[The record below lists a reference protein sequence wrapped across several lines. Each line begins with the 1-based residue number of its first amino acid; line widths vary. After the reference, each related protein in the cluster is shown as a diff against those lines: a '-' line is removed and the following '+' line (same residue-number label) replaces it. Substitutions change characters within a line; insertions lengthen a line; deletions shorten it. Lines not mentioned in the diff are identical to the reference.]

1 VRVVPAL
8 PAPAVGVDRDSAIPL
23 YRQLYEAYRNAIVE
37 RRFRG
42 GQRVP
47 STRSLAAELGISRIA
62 VLGAFEQLLAE
73 GYFES
78 RPGSGTFVAAALP
91 DEILRPRPA
100 AAGAPSRPG
109 TGKRPIARRTDG
121 IRRKTPR
128 PWWMGGGAFS
138 VGEPPVDQF
147 PFRTWSSLLGRR
159 ARRAD
164 ARELCIGN
172 ALGLPAL
179 REAVAEYL
187 RAARAVR
194 CEADH
199 VMITGGSQQALDLA
213 ARVLLDPG
221 DPAWIEE
228 PSYFGIRKVLSLA
241 GVRPVPVR
249 VDAEGIDVDA
259 GIAREPRAR
268 AAFVTPSHQF
278 PLGVT
283 MSATRRLQL
292 LDWARRTGSWIVEDD
307 YDSEYRYGNLP
318 IASLQGL
325 DRDARVVY
333 VGTFTKILF
342 PGLRLGYLVLPPDLV
357 DAFVDARGA
366 TDFYSPT
373 FLQAVLADFIRE
385 GHFARHIRRIRLVCG
400 QRRAAL
406 VEAIE
411 RNLGDTLT
419 VLGDDAGMYLT
430 AALPAGTNDRDVA
443 ARAAE
448 RGVWTPPLSDAY
460 LGESRR
466 RPGLILGYGGTDLPA
481 IAEGIARL
489 RGIVERSGAP
499 ASPRR
504 PVRRGGLA

>member
-1 VRVVPAL
+1 
-8 PAPAVGVDRDSAIPL
+8 
-23 YRQLYEAYRNAIVE
+23 
-37 RRFRG
+37 
-42 GQRVP
+42 
-47 STRSLAAELGISRIA
+47 
-62 VLGAFEQLLAE
+62 
-73 GYFES
+73 
-78 RPGSGTFVAAALP
+78 
-91 DEILRPRPA
+91 
-100 AAGAPSRPG
+100 
-109 TGKRPIARRTDG
+109 
-121 IRRKTPR
+121 
-128 PWWMGGGAFS
+128 M
-138 VGEPPVDQF
+138 
-147 PFRTWSSLLGRR
+147 
-159 ARRAD
+159 
-164 ARELCIGN
+164 
-172 ALGLPAL
+172 
-179 REAVAEYL
+179 
-187 RAARAVR
+187 
-194 CEADH
+194 
-199 VMITGGSQQALDLA
+199 
-213 ARVLLDPG
+213 
-221 DPAWIEE
+221 
-228 PSYFGIRKVLSLA
+228 
-241 GVRPVPVR
+241 
-249 VDAEGIDVDA
+249 
-259 GIAREPRAR
+259 
-268 AAFVTPSHQF
+268 
-278 PLGVT
+278 
-283 MSATRRLQL
+283 
-292 LDWARRTGSWIVEDD
+292 
-307 YDSEYRYGNLP
+307 
-318 IASLQGL
+318 
-325 DRDARVVY
+325 
-333 VGTFTKILF
+333 
-342 PGLRLGYLVLPPDLV
+342 GYLVLPPDLV